1 MSALQV
7 PVQLCSFQAL
17 QTLGQ
22 GSHMPCELW
31 ILPGP
36 DPDAA
41 LDADAGSATFI
52 GVASAP
58 LAGTSVAS
66 DVASTLAAGW
76 HTLSNV
82 LEGSEGGT
90 VRLQLTLVP
99 DSVQHPSNGAE
110 ALQRPGSD
118 AASCAEVCAGDQADG
133 LVVHA
138 FRVSIRSVGNLPN
151 ASEVLQAREAV
162 PEGRYIRCAH
172 TLRNRGAFD
181 WTYIYIYFAYMQT
194 VQALMIVELW
204 ISAVHAWS
212 ARS

>member
-7 PVQLCSFQAL
+7 PVQLRSYQAL

-41 LDADAGSATFI
+41 LDADSATFI

-58 LAGTSVAS
+58 LAKSSVAS
-66 DVASTLAAGW
+66 DATSTLAAGW

-82 LEGSEGGT
+82 LEGSEGGA
-90 VRLQLTLVP
+90 VQLQLTLVP
-99 DSVQHPSNGAE
+99 DSVQHSSNGAE
-110 ALQRPGSD
+110 ALQRPQSD
-118 AASCAEVCAGDQADG
+118 AASRAEVCVGDQADG

-138 FRVSIRSVGNLPN
+138 FRVSIRSMGNLPS

-162 PEGRYIRCAH
+162 PEGRYIRCARH
-172 TLRNRGAFD
+172 YA
-181 WTYIYIYFAYMQT
+181 Q
-194 VQALMIVELW
+194 
-204 ISAVHAWS
+204 S
-212 ARS
+212 